1 VSVLRSILK
10 KPAFAGDTALLV
22 DTTGD
27 GAIVL
32 RPAAIYPVEIH
43 RDERV
48 EELLPTL
55 SMTAASVGNATWLT
69 GVSGDAYRHN

>member
-1 VSVLRSILK
+1 MLFRS
-10 KPAFAGDTALLV
+10 ALLV

-43 RDERV
+43 RDEPV
-48 EELLPTL
+48 ELLPTL
-55 SMTAASVGNATWLT
+55 SMTAASAGNATWLT
-69 GVSGDAYRHN
+69 AVSCDAYRHN